1 MINRV
6 VMVGRLANDPEL
18 RYTPNG
24 TAVASFRMAVDRG
37 RVSAEGKR
45 EADFFTVV
53 AWQQSA
59 EFAAN
64 YLNKGRLVGID
75 GRLQSRSWVAQDG
88 TKRYAVE
95 IVAERLRSLEPRKDT
110 GEGPPAGQR
119 AGAPAEAVAEG
130 EEPFTEGAEEPFD
143 PFADE

>member
-6 VMVGRLANDPEL
+6 VLVGRLARDPEL
-18 RYTPNG
+18 RYTPSG
-24 TAVASFRMAVDRG
+24 VAVASLRIAVDRG
-37 RVSAEGKR
+37 FTKEDGTR
-45 EADFFTVV
+45 EADFFSVV
-53 AWQQSA
+53 AWRQSA

-64 YLNKGRLVGID
+64 YLTKGRLVGID

-88 TKRYAVE
+88 TKRNTVE